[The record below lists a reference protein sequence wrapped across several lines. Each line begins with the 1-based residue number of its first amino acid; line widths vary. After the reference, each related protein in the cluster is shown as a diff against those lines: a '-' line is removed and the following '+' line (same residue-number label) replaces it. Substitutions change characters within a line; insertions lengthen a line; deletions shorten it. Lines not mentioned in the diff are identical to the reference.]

1 MSGAAGGGADD
12 GAAGEPGERGA
23 RLPRS
28 DEDDADG
35 ADFAEEHSGLTL
47 SDQLR
52 GGPERA
58 VDEAVPSG
66 LAGQDPDDTRR

>member
-1 MSGAAGGGADD
+1 MRDGVSMGNQPTGQPGGD
-12 GAAGEPGERGA
+12 GGR

-28 DEDDADG
+28 DEDDPDG
-35 ADFAEEHSGLTL
+35 SDFAGEHSDLTF

-66 LAGQDPDDTRR
+66 LAGQDPDDTHG